1 MTGVSSPASELH
13 GRWNCHQGR
22 LDPGRRPAPWGST
35 SPVSRQWVFAFSL
48 QIRRV
53 PLRVIERRQTMGKG
67 EFLLLIAV
75 GAVLVWAVNATVSG
89 IEIPAIGCI
98 FLDVVAIGAI
108 LSLIFWS

>member
-35 SPVSRQWVFAFSL
+35 SPVSRQSVFAFSL

-53 PLRVIERRQTMGKG
+53 PLRIIERRQTMGMG
-67 EFLLLIAV
+67 VSLLLIAV
-75 GAVLVWAVNATVSG
+75 GAFLVWSVNATVSG
-89 IEIPAIGCI
+89 IEILPIGWSR
-98 FLDVVAIGAI
+98 VSVGAIGAL
-108 LSLIFWS
+108 LSLI